1 MCTVMA
7 DEEAVEKMIGF
18 GDNVRVCRTTVTE
31 QAGIAGAIGNV
42 HGETTPSV
50 TGVEVIG
57 ELTDDYALHVA
68 PEQGEGFWIVPSL
81 LEFIDHAPG
90 TELVV
95 GDVKAVRQ
103 EDGSWKERY
112 IDTKRPWWKFW

>member
-1 MCTVMA
+1 MA
-7 DEEAVEKMIGF
+7 DEEAVKKMIGF

-31 QAGIAGAIGNV
+31 QAGIAGVIGNV

-90 TELVV
+90 TGLVV